1 MNKTEFKEALYAAY
15 YYGQDYWRNADS
27 ENPREW
33 SKADITQDKFREFVS
48 DMAKKFE
55 DVN

>member
-1 MNKTEFKEALYAAY
+1 MQHTIMDRTI
-15 YYGQDYWRNADS
+15 GGNADS